1 MNFYLMQSM
10 LYDKENLYSET
21 DKYLFFLEKQYSCFL
36 DYINKNI
43 SNIYHY
49 TSNKTI
55 EKILKTSTLRFT
67 NINEL
72 NDEYEFSYL
81 FSVLFDRLPF
91 YRMQY
96 SKDFCDN
103 LLDVCS
109 NYCSEKYYY
118 VSKYSKSTPER
129 NFYVAS
135 FSLDND
141 NLPLWTLYTKEK
153 NFIGCNFG
161 FDIKTLKNTEEIN
174 NSTISGIVIYSPEE
188 QIKILDELIATWY
201 NYYEKISFEEYF
213 KGDIHDAL
221 YKYALF
227 FKHPAFRHEK
237 EYRYVYFPNNND
249 NIQELNNKHYIDLK
263 FSASDL
269 IKSVKLSPTLKED
282 KHIQKM
288 KKVFTKYKAKTEIFE
303 ISNIPFRN

>member
-96 SKDFCDN
+96 SKDYCDN
-103 LLDVCS
+103 
-109 NYCSEKYYY
+109 
-118 VSKYSKSTPER
+118 
-129 NFYVAS
+129 
-135 FSLDND
+135 
-141 NLPLWTLYTKEK
+141 
-153 NFIGCNFG
+153 
-161 FDIKTLKNTEEIN
+161 
-174 NSTISGIVIYSPEE
+174 
-188 QIKILDELIATWY
+188 
-201 NYYEKISFEEYF
+201 
-213 KGDIHDAL
+213 
-221 YKYALF
+221 
-227 FKHPAFRHEK
+227 
-237 EYRYVYFPNNND
+237 
-249 NIQELNNKHYIDLK
+249 
-263 FSASDL
+263 
-269 IKSVKLSPTLKED
+269 
-282 KHIQKM
+282 
-288 KKVFTKYKAKTEIFE
+288 
-303 ISNIPFRN
+303 